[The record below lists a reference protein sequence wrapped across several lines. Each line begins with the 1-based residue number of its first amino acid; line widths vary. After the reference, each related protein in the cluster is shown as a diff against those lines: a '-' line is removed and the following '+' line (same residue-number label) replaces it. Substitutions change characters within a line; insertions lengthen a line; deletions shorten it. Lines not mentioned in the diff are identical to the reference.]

1 VPRQKKFFMLVRADV
16 IKTMGLKIGDT
27 VKAAVE
33 FIAD

>member
-1 VPRQKKFFMLVRADV
+1 VPRQKKFFMLVSADV
-16 IKTMGLKIGDT
+16 IKEIGIEIEDT